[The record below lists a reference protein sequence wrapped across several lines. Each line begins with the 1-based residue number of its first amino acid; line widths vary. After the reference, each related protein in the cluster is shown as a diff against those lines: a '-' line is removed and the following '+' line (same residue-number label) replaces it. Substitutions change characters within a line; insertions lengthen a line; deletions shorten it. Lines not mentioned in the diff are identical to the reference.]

1 MIDRLRGAS
10 GPLTS
15 LRAFPSTDLQF
26 QLTQLSSPLFVARD
40 RCLRGLNTHVGAYVD
55 KSFWSP
61 QLTHFLSLLLQV
73 FNYYMGKSWLQSM
86 AVPKNIT
93 VPILIFGTK
102 FSRLQA
108 SWVPLWVITRLQSQ
122 TPLVFIWVDNCWQRM
137 SKVHSFFKI
146 FALASPDNFPSVW
159 KRNATQFLLFLL
171 FHWWFSNQGDVSGRG
186 LFRTHLTTWCV
197 DPRWPD

>member
-1 MIDRLRGAS
+1 MSLCPVEIKEPPAVQIFSFPLCCECCITQNQITLTLLLTSWKNPVLMSMFTIQTSFMTSSCFMIDRLRGAS

-93 VPILIFGTK
+93 VPAPILIFGAK
-102 FSRLQA
+102 FLRL
-108 SWVPLWVITRLQSQ
+108 
-122 TPLVFIWVDNCWQRM
+122 
-137 SKVHSFFKI
+137 
-146 FALASPDNFPSVW
+146 
-159 KRNATQFLLFLL
+159 
-171 FHWWFSNQGDVSGRG
+171 
-186 LFRTHLTTWCV
+186 
-197 DPRWPD
+197 